1 MTAADTPI
9 EAPQTPPP
17 PPPAT
22 ISFESNYGK
31 NPLGEATLTAMCA
44 RLPSVL
50 RQTAQMAWA
59 IDRLA
64 VILLLV
70 CQVLTGVTAAVVL
83 ASTAQARQHLVGDEP
98 VSERLHAALPAL
110 LIITAAVAVGRIS
123 SALSSYGDGRISPGL
138 ITAADTALVEAVC
151 RVEASAY
158 SEDGFA
164 NRQEAA
170 EVGVSRTT
178 VMVKDA
184 QRFTAAFVR
193 MIAASGVLT
202 ALHPLLLLLLAVVPA
217 GLGAVLSA
225 RVDYET
231 HYANVGD
238 RNVRYLA
245 LSAARPGQAGDKRS
259 GT

>member
-1 MTAADTPI
+1 MTATDTRV
-9 EAPQTPPP
+9 EALQTSPL

-31 NPLGEATLTAMCA
+31 NPLGEASFTAMCA
-44 RLPSVL
+44 RLPGVL

-59 IDRLA
+59 IDRQA
-64 VILLLV
+64 VVLLLV
-70 CQVLTGVTAAVVL
+70 CQVLTGVTAAVAL
-83 ASTAQARQHLVGDEP
+83 AFTAQAMRHLVGDGS

-110 LIITAAVAVGRIS
+110 VVITVAVAVGRIS

-170 EVGVSRTT
+170 EVGVSPTTASSTGTAWASPQRTST
-178 VMVKDA
+178 PC
-184 QRFTAAFVR
+184 QHSR
-193 MIAASGVLT
+193 
-202 ALHPLLLLLLAVVPA
+202 
-217 GLGAVLSA
+217 
-225 RVDYET
+225 
-231 HYANVGD
+231 
-238 RNVRYLA
+238 
-245 LSAARPGQAGDKRS
+245 KR
-259 GT
+259 